1 MVVEG
6 EISSQFSKLS
16 INKSFFLFCDK
27 MVQQKCLS
35 ENDRAV
41 LDAIFSPSEIGG
53 EISQLQ
59 YDADEDLPQD
69 LQGI

>member
-1 MVVEG
+1 
-6 EISSQFSKLS
+6 
-16 INKSFFLFCDK
+16 

-35 ENDRAV
+35 DNDRAV

-59 YDADEDLPQD
+59 YDADGDLPQD
-69 LQGI
+69 LQGSCAKYTQ